1 MMVIGEL
8 EEVRSCVNRNLW
20 AVWRLV
26 KGKVKVSSII
36 LAPCGG

>member
-26 KGKVKVSSII
+26 EGKVSSII
-36 LAPCGG
+36 VAPCGG